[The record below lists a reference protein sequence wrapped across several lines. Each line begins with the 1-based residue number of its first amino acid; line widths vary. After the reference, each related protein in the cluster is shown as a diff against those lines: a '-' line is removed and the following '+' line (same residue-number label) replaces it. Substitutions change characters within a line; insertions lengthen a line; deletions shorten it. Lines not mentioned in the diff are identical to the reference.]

1 MKLYEVTNGRG
12 SLRIHAESSAKA
24 KREYCR
30 QRGIKP
36 NDYWCGVSM
45 LSAKE
50 VKDEGKEPSK

>member
-1 MKLYEVTNGRG
+1 MKLYEVTKGRS
-12 SLRIHAESSAKA
+12 SLHILAENSAKA

-30 QRGIKP
+30 RRGIKP

-50 VKDEGKEPSK
+50 VKAPKEVAV